1 MIKHVLVAG
10 ALAAVLLTAG
20 AAHRSAEA
28 LPVPGL
34 QANTGGGVTLVRHG
48 GFGGGGSHG
57 FRGGGGFHSF
67 RGGGGIHSFRGGGGI
82 HSFRGPVV
90 RSFRGPVVAPFGR
103 RSGGPYING
112 GHHHGHHHHRGI
124 RIYPGYYGYAPYYYS
139 DYYGDYYDDDAC
151 SGLRYK
157 AERTGSRY
165 WWNRYR
171 RCVAAYY

>member
-10 ALAAVLLTAG
+10 ALAAVLITAG

-34 QANTGGGVTLVRHG
+34 QADTGGGVTLVRHG
-48 GFGGGGSHG
+48 GFGGGGFHG
-57 FRGGGGFHSF
+57 
-67 RGGGGIHSFRGGGGI
+67 FRGGGGI

-103 RSGGPYING
+103 RSGGSYIYG

-124 RIYPGYYGYAPYYYS
+124 RIYPGYAPYYYS
-139 DYYGDYYDDDAC
+139 DYYGDYYDSDAC
-151 SGLRYK
+151 SWLRYK

-165 WWNRYR
+165 WWHRYR